1 MDELSPGQLDALRN
15 LASKGAGNDTD
26 FVNIADARALT
37 ELGLAMRSRQGWDI
51 TPAGAAYLARF
62 EDDGDT
68 ESNVHPIG

>member
-1 MDELSPGQLDALRN
+1 MDDLSPGQLDALRN
-15 LASKGAGNDTD
+15 LASKGAGNETA

-62 EDDGDT
+62 EDDPDGP
-68 ESNVHPIG
+68 SNVHPIG